1 MSKKEKLVSKI
12 LMLSIERADT
22 LQLVQHQRMDLK
34 HQAEELMV
42 LEGRNENLQSLA
54 DRQGVIMHE
63 QNEEIEK
70 LERHAEWLALHNK
83 MHRTMAFKHRP
94 GFNDVDTCN
103 RMENVCRL
111 ASAALSHIT
120 AEINEVDIDDD
131 GHLYSAVALLKP
143 LSTGVHDTYF
153 DDNLELK

>member
-83 MHRTMAFKHRP
+83 MHRP

-153 DDNLELK
+153 DDSNGELK